1 MFAVGLDVDTTTS
14 QTLMRMSLMLILVS
28 KVMVTLLL
36 SIGLYA
42 GKLGY
47 FLGPLGYFSLMIKQ
61 LFGKIQ
67 ISTHSFMAHECL
79 QHYYLA

>member
-47 FLGPLGYFSLMIKQ
+47 FLGPLSYFSLMIKQ

-67 ISTHSFMAHECL
+67 ISTNSFMAM